1 MTPQEKKERLAEA
14 LVQEKERLAGVTKA
28 FITYED
34 GRTAEG
40 DVICTFDSKDTG
52 FQYFLFRD
60 GTKTAAGL
68 WRAYA
73 ARYDVINS
81 VLKHTGF
88 ELGEAMEEAEL
99 EMVRDLIRTKLAK
112 GLIFKK
118 PLLELCIGGIRE
130 VRFE

>member
-60 GTKTAAGL
+60 
-68 WRAYA
+68 
-73 ARYDVINS
+73 
-81 VLKHTGF
+81 
-88 ELGEAMEEAEL
+88 
-99 EMVRDLIRTKLAK
+99 LIRTKLAK